1 MSQLAQSRELR
12 RHLRVDY
19 QRRAW
24 CEHSDWTQYLAITN
38 LSHGGLFI
46 QTPTPFQPGELLR
59 VSFTDGARIVLE
71 TEVVWAMRGRQVGV
85 GCQVVAF
92 LEGEAR
98 YAELIDRLAS
108 PAR

>member
-19 QRRAW
+19 RRRVW
-24 CEHSDWTQYLAITN
+24 CEHSEWTQYLTITN
-38 LSHGGLFI
+38 LSDGGLFI
-46 QTPTPFQPGELLR
+46 QTPTPFKPGERLR
-59 VSFTDGARIVLE
+59 VSFADEGRIVLE
-71 TEVVWAMRGRQVGV
+71 VEVVRATRVRQGGV

-98 YAELIDRLAS
+98 YADLLARLAS
-108 PAR
+108 SAR